1 MRISFVV
8 GALSLCTLLPVA
20 AFASD
25 AGAPTP
31 EAMPAMDAAA
41 RAAKSDECYKK
52 ADAKNLH
59 FKDRKTFHRE
69 CMKAP

>member
-8 GALSLCTLLPVA
+8 GALAVNALLSGA
-20 AFASD
+20 AFAYD
-25 AGAPTP
+25 ATTPTP
-31 EAMPAMDAAA
+31 GATPAMDAAA
-41 RAAKSDECYKK
+41 REAKSDECYKK

-59 FKDRKTFHRE
+59 FKDRKNFHRE

>member
-8 GALSLCTLLPVA
+8 GALTLSALLPGA
-20 AFASD
+20 AFAND
-25 AGAPTP
+25 TPTP
-31 EAMPAMDAAA
+31 GATPAMDAAA
-41 RAAKSDECYKK
+41 REARSDECYKM